1 MNKNSTKKF
10 EFNQKNIA
18 IIITAAVLLLVI
30 IATSIFLI
38 VDAVNQDKGFDYF
51 ESDLSKYVEIDEDD
65 YKNYKISID
74 YAKPKD
80 IDIDIALLSLVA
92 ADKGAAVDNGVFSSK
107 YTVYPGDVV
116 QIWYR
121 GYIFDEEGNP
131 VEVDG
136 MSNMKNAKPTEIT
149 IGEGAFVPG
158 FELGLVGKCSDDYTR
173 FEKITDG
180 VVEEDQVIYV
190 TYTRMPVGGDEKK
203 DKETASYV
211 RIDLSDPDVDEK
223 FGKGFKSTMLAG
235 IRIGTGLDFKA
246 EIDGKVYNYTNTTVK
261 FATECEK
268 SENVIKVEC
277 YFPYNYGTD
286 GTASANLRNENAVFE
301 VYIDFVKHYELA
313 EGVLWDE
320 ENSTYVITDD
330 YIRGKLSEEGSLV
343 TEEELAE
350 YEGDTLLE
358 KYKSYAESFLEE
370 SYEETYRELVE
381 EAIWAHLN
389 KVANIKKYPKSMVEP
404 IYDEYVDD
412 VYYQFSETG
421 GSLTDSYGVTTTY
434 DDIDEFATA
443 YLSLTYS
450 KLTWKEYLYSLAE
463 SLVGERLILYYL
475 LSEIDGLMP
484 DEQTLTEKKE
494 SIKAEYIEE
503 YIKQYL
509 EYEEKTEADF
519 TPEEYEQYVSDRTK
533 EILAYYDDDHFTE
546 TAYYEIAFDTLVTYP
561 EVSTLDDR
569 RDFPFDK

>member
-18 IIITAAVLLLVI
+18 IIITAAVLLLVTI
-30 IATSIFLI
+30 VTSVFLI
-38 VDAVNQDKGFDYF
+38 VDAVQEDRGFDYF
-51 ESDLSKYVEIDEDD
+51 ESDLSKYVELSEND
-65 YKNYKISID
+65 YKNYKLEID
-74 YAKPKD
+74 FARPKD

-92 ADKGAAVDNGVFSSK
+92 AEKGAVADNGVFSSK

-131 VEVDG
+131 ISVDG
-136 MSNMKNAKPTEIT
+136 MSNMSNTKPTQIT

-203 DKETASYV
+203 DKETGSFV

-235 IRIGTGLDFKA
+235 IKIGTGLDFKA
-246 EIDGKVYNYTNTTVK
+246 EINGKMYNYTNTTVK

-268 SENVIKVEC
+268 SENVIKVDC
-277 YFPYNYGTD
+277 YFPYNYGSD
-286 GTASANLRNENAVFE
+286 GTASANLRNEKAVFE
-301 VYIDFVKHYELA
+301 VFIDYVQHYELA
-313 EGVLWDE
+313 EGVSWDSE
-320 ENSTYVITDD
+320 KNTYVISDEFVS
-330 YIRGKLSEEGSLV
+330 KKVKEEGSLV
-343 TEEELAE
+343 TEEELLT
-350 YEGDTLLE
+350 YEGETLLE
-358 KYKSYAESFLEE
+358 KYKSYAKSYLEQ

-389 KVANIKKYPKSMVEP
+389 KKAKIKKYPKSMVKP
-404 IYDEYVDD
+404 IQDEYVED
-412 VYYQFSETG
+412 VYYQFKEKG
-421 GSLTDSYGVTTTY
+421 GTLTDRNGVTTTY
-434 DDIDEFATA
+434 DTVDEFAVA
-443 YLSLTYS
+443 YLSLAYTQIE
-450 KLTWKEYLYSLAE
+450 WRDYLYSLAE

-475 LSEIDGLMP
+475 LNEIDGLMP
-484 DEQTLTEKKE
+484 DEATLAAKVQ
-494 SIKAEYIEE
+494 SIKDEYIDE
-503 YIKQYL
+503 YVKQYL
-509 EYEEKTEADF
+509 EYDKKTEADF
-519 TPEEYEQYVSDRTK
+519 TPEEYEEYVKERTE
-533 EILAYYDDDHFTE
+533 EILSYYDDDHFIE

-569 RDFPFDK
+569 RDFPFEK